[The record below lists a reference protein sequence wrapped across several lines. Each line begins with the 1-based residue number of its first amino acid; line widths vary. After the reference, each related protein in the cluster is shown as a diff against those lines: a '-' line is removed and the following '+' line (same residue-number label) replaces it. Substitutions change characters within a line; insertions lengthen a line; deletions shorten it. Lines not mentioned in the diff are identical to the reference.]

1 MFLAVTLFAGFIGIA
16 IFAVL
21 AVLAFLDVAFNVSD
35 SIDRARRDAQYRVQ
49 PESAEL
55 SPRANLS
62 RVHQWA
68 QSA

>member
-1 MFLAVTLFAGFIGIA
+1 MFLAVFLFAGFVGIA
-16 IFAVL
+16 TFASL

-35 SIDRARRDAQYRVQ
+35 SVDRARRDAKYAVQ
-49 PESAEL
+49 PESVE
-55 SPRANLS
+55 SSSRANLA

>member
-1 MFLAVTLFAGFIGIA
+1 MFLAVILFAGFVG
-16 IFAVL
+16 FAGFASL

-35 SIDRARRDAQYRVQ
+35 SVDRARRDASYAVQ
-49 PESAEL
+49 PGSVEL
-55 SPRANLS
+55 SNRANVA